1 MLRKRVAEKLSGFL
15 KSAQEEEMPNLDLKD
30 EDAPELPSSESLEDE
45 LPEDEEVDLEEK
57 DLEEEEE
64 EVSLEDLADTLES
77 VDEKLD
83 DIVEGLESQKD
94 VLEGDLG
101 EDVEEEFEELTED
114 ELGELEEEELT
125 PEEFGVDLDELITSK
140 EKEAKVL
147 ARKLR
152 ANRKARLLKKAEAP
166 SETLSEEFDEPASTQ
181 KTFSPISPEVKITK
195 VPESEVPTLFKASDM
210 SLELSDDKS
219 KWTVMDKKD
228 RPLFEITC
236 DAKTATKDFA
246 VKVIKDMKTL
256 GVLKAMKK
264 YNASKVGT
272 KYKKEPETK
281 INPKTALND
290 YKRKFVRAFR
300 LALAA
305 MHKNL
310 TESNPLKAAMYN
322 ELVDGNF
329 LDGDTAQ
336 RVIEAAFAVGAVSHF
351 EAAIAETDKYLD
363 KSDEAFIEIE
373 STIGDMQVKP
383 VELEASEEAESA
395 GLSEKAQKMQA
406 RAKKAS
412 LPLTTASDSVD
423 QNELE
428 RLQGALPAP
437 ALAGVGIKSLA
448 AELLK

>member
-1 MLRKRVAEKLSGFL
+1 MLRAKVAKKLSNFL
-15 KSAQEEEMPNLDLKD
+15 RTSQEEEMPNLDLKD
-30 EDAPELPSSESLEDE
+30 EDAPELPTSESLEEE
-45 LPEDEEVDLEEK
+45 LPEDEEGDLDEG
-57 DLEEEEE
+57 DLEEEKE

-77 VDEKLD
+77 VDDKLD
-83 DIVEGLESQKD
+83 DIVEGLESQKG
-94 VLEGDLG
+94 VLEDDLG

-114 ELGELEEEELT
+114 ELGELEDEELT

-140 EKEAKVL
+140 EKEAGVL

-152 ANRKARLLKKAEAP
+152 ANRKVRLLKRAEAP
-166 SETLSEEFDEPASTQ
+166 SKTLSEEFDEPKSTK
-181 KTFSPISPEVKITK
+181 KTFSPINPEVKITK

-210 SLELSDDKS
+210 SLELADDKS
-219 KWTVMDKKD
+219 KWVVMDKKD
-228 RPLFEITC
+228 KPLFEITC

-246 VKVIKDMKTL
+246 VRVIKDMKTL
-256 GVLKAMKK
+256 GVLKAMRK
-264 YNASKVGT
+264 YNASKVGSRGSEI
-272 KYKKEPETK
+272 KV
-281 INPKTALND
+281 NPKTALND

-300 LALAA
+300 LALTA

-336 RVIEAAFAVGAVSHF
+336 RVIEAAFAVGAVPHF
-351 EAAIAETDKYLD
+351 EAALAETDKYLD
-363 KSDEAFIEIE
+363 NSDEAFIEIE

-383 VELEASEEAESA
+383 IEVEASEEPESA
-395 GLSEKAQKMQA
+395 SLSERALRMQA

-412 LPLTTASDSVD
+412 LPLTTASDSAD
-423 QNELE
+423 QSELE
-428 RLQGALPAP
+428 RLQSALPMP
-437 ALAGVGIKSLA
+437 ALAGTGISSLA